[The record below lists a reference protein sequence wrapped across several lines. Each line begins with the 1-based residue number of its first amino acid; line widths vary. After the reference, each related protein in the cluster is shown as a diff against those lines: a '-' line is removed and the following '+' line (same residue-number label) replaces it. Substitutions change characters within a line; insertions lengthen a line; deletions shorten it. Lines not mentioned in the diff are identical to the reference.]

1 MTKRVFLV
9 LLLSVLPFYE
19 TAAGDGLWDE
29 EPVSETKPAEVH
41 DIMELPVSL
50 KDKAVVDG
58 DYILLGDL
66 FGGLDEAAEG
76 KAVAPSPALGKEVDL
91 TADWLN
97 RLARRHGIRW
107 EAKNENVKITVRRA
121 ANEVGKD
128 ELLKAFADS
137 LHAAGMPE
145 SALIT
150 LNKGRYGVF
159 LPPEASYEIKISDA
173 VYAPDTYAVSG
184 TAEIV
189 SDGKT
194 AGTVELKGKAV
205 PYVKLPVARRTL
217 TAGQVVTEGDL
228 VLKSVRE
235 DSLRGNEVPARIEDL
250 IGKEVKRG
258 VRAGAPVG
266 SDDVR
271 TQVMVSKG
279 KFVTISFTKGGIM
292 LTAQGKALENGG
304 LGDTVRI
311 QNLQSKSVVQG
322 VVTGPETVTVSP

>member
-1 MTKRVFLV
+1 MTKRVFLA

-145 SALIT
+145 REGPSPL
-150 LNKGRYGVF
+150 
-159 LPPEASYEIKISDA
+159 LPPNIGASSSSSAPSPSNRPALLASLPPLRRDMSGSILFSPNRELEAENIDEISFD
-173 VYAPDTYAVSG
+173 VPEGAPSCREPRAAS
-184 TAEIV
+184 AA
-189 SDGKT
+189 SPNP
-194 AGTVELKGKAV
+194 AMRRFS
-205 PYVKLPVARRTL
+205 PSSSMPSPLPVMPSESL
-217 TAGQVVTEGDL
+217 SVLEGP
-228 VLKSVRE
+228 SR
-235 DSLRGNEVPARIEDL
+235 S
-250 IGKEVKRG
+250 
-258 VRAGAPVG
+258 G
-266 SDDVR
+266 SN
-271 TQVMVSKG
+271 
-279 KFVTISFTKGGIM
+279 
-292 LTAQGKALENGG
+292 A
-304 LGDTVRI
+304 
-311 QNLQSKSVVQG
+311 
-322 VVTGPETVTVSP
+322 